1 MQENKKLCKI
11 CNNDLI
17 NKEYENKKG
26 LIVSYLSCEKCK
38 NDSDDEKYTKYSQS
52 PLNFGKYKKNKIIDI
67 IKNDPE
73 YVRYLIT
80 NNNEKNK
87 SNGNFLRLIFVW
99 NRYNKNI

>member
-1 MQENKKLCKI
+1 MENKKLCKI

-26 LIVSYLSCEKCK
+26 LIVSYLTCETCK
-38 NDSDDEKYTKYSQS
+38 KDSEEEKNKKYSES
-52 PLNFGKYKKNKIIDI
+52 LLNFGKYRKNKIIDI
-67 IKNDPE
+67 VKNDPE
-73 YVRYLIT
+73 YVKYLIT